1 MEDVMQE
8 LQEMKEQHE
17 DWRSIALEALSANQ
31 ALQTQ
36 NKEIKRKAD
45 DTQATLRRLEEE
57 DGTPCEKFPSSNV
70 DQRRSRCRM
79 MQDVYKN
86 PDRFNGVSVRVFE
99 PDERMVVVAFYRSE
113 GNHGKEEIM
122 REEGHEFQFGIQ
134 TDHQILSP
142 TKAKLE

>member
-31 ALQTQ
+31 ALQTRIRRSRGKQ
-36 NKEIKRKAD
+36 MTPK
-45 DTQATLRRLEEE
+45 RRLEDWRKKDQSIMGFKEFSRIE
-57 DGTPCEKFPSSNV
+57 VRRIIKRFPCKEIVGSEKSYNHG
-70 DQRRSRCRM
+70 RSLLIPRDM
-79 MQDVYKN
+79 
-86 PDRFNGVSVRVFE
+86 PD
-99 PDERMVVVAFYRSE
+99 RSE

>member
-1 MEDVMQE
+1 MVFIKHLTYITKIHNVTMEDVMQE

-57 DGTPCEKFPSSNV
+57 VTIEPSR
-70 DQRRSRCRM
+70 D
-79 MQDVYKN
+79 
-86 PDRFNGVSVRVFE
+86 F
-99 PDERMVVVAFYRSE
+99 
-113 GNHGKEEIM
+113 
-122 REEGHEFQFGIQ
+122 
-134 TDHQILSP
+134 
-142 TKAKLE
+142 

>member
-1 MEDVMQE
+1 MVFIKHLTYITKIHNVTMEDVMQE

-57 DGTPCEKFPSSNV
+57 VTIEPSRDFLLFTDVIMVKKIPKKIV
-70 DQRRSRCRM
+70 DSYDHLIGWYTMWKVSELKCWSAEEQMSYDARC
-79 MQDVYKN
+79 
-86 PDRFNGVSVRVFE
+86 
-99 PDERMVVVAFYRSE
+99 
-113 GNHGKEEIM
+113 
-122 REEGHEFQFGIQ
+122 
-134 TDHQILSP
+134 L
-142 TKAKLE
+142 